1 MKEFKFVMNE
11 YENVCYVFVDVNQS
25 PVDTIHLIET
35 EGRITGNMVK
45 QWTPQS
51 VITKNMFGFGSNL
64 DTIKE
69 EYNLHY
75 DKVLDRINFGHLLKL
90 PDLVGG
96 YILDINCNNIS
107 KVDAMTHND
116 RFGIVKTHDQVK
128 GMAAFCTLSQIL
140 PVFNE
145 GWEPDWDKTTIK
157 HCIHTVEGE
166 LVTFTTFECRR
177 LLAFKTEEKARLF
190 LKEKIDLIN
199 DLRKAMII

>member
-1 MKEFKFVMNE
+1 MAFRKSLIKSIFSFKNNLAFSSVLNANKRRHSKVV
-11 YENVCYVFVDVNQS
+11 NVTSS
-25 PVDTIHLIET
+25 PST
-35 EGRITGNMVK
+35 
-45 QWTPQS
+45 
-51 VITKNMFGFGSNL
+51 
-64 DTIKE
+64 KE

-145 GWEPDWDKTTIK
+145 GWEPDWTDGTPKSCIETVGGD
-157 HCIHTVEGE
+157 IHTA
-166 LVTFTTFECRR
+166 FYFNYANF
-177 LLAFKTEEKARLF
+177 LAFETQEKAKL
-190 LKEKIDLIN
+190 
-199 DLRKAMII
+199 